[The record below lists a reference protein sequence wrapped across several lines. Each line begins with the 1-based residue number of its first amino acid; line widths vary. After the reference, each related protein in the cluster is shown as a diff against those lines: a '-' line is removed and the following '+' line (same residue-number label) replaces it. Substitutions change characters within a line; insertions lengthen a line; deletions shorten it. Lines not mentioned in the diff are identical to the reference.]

1 VSTIPAAIAALVTLV
16 EATVDTVAWQITDG
30 PPDTEAQRAQRLIS
44 VGDDEIASPT
54 DFDSM
59 AAQGMA
65 ERYMIPMTVSVA
77 LPGPESLI
85 VCRTEALAAH
95 EAIREAVLATPS
107 LGLVAQ
113 GVLSAFPTSERR
125 IQQFATPE
133 GRSAAIRFGID
144 IYAQLI

>member
-1 VSTIPAAIAALVTLV
+1 MSTIPAVLAALVTLV
-16 EATVDTVAWQITDG
+16 EATLSTDEWQIVDG
-30 PPDTEAQRAQRLIS
+30 PPDAETQRAQRLVTI
-44 VGDDEIASPT
+44 GEDDIVSPT

-65 ERYMIPMTVSVA
+65 ERYTIPMTVSVA

-113 GVLSAFPTSERR
+113 GVLSAFPTGERR

-144 IYAQLI
+144 VYAQLI

>member
-1 VSTIPAAIAALVTLV
+1 MSTIPAVIAALKALV
-16 EATVDTVAWQITDG
+16 EATLDTSAWQIVDG
-30 PPDTEAQRAQRLIS
+30 PPDVDTQKAQRLVAI
-44 VGDDEIASPT
+44 GDDDIVSPT

-65 ERYMIPMTVSVA
+65 ERYAVPMTVSVN

-85 VCRTEALAAH
+85 ISRAEALAAH
-95 EAIREAVLATPS
+95 EEIREAVLATPS

-144 IYAQLI
+144 IYAQLT